1 MANLRPVPPPR
12 GDEAQLFREFNDEL
26 MLTVAQSV
34 RTDSPQTIEDAV
46 GFAWERFMVYQ
57 PERDM
62 NWQGWLFRTAQRQ
75 AWLIERQ
82 RLDHVAI
89 RDSHRDWE
97 SSRAPETTAEVHED
111 VEAALEVLKQLPPRL
126 QRVAM
131 LRALGFKHREI
142 SEVTGDSMTRVNV
155 LVRRVNDKLSDL
167 HEDRLREQPPVS
179 SRAGRLREL
188 EQDQPEWLTDRIG
201 PLPGHKRGSFAG
213 ESVKRR
219 AWRRAALA
227 LDDYRA
233 ALGSDDLPELPMTPP
248 SDPSLRTIVDR
259 ALRAVTELHLGR
271 DSSRTIDR

>member
-1 MANLRPVPPPR
+1 MSKLR
-12 GDEAQLFREFNDEL
+12 LK
-26 MLTVAQSV
+26 
-34 RTDSPQTIEDAV
+34 
-46 GFAWERFMVYQ
+46 
-57 PERDM
+57 
-62 NWQGWLFRTAQRQ
+62 
-75 AWLIERQ
+75 
-82 RLDHVAI
+82 
-89 RDSHRDWE
+89 
-97 SSRAPETTAEVHED
+97 
-111 VEAALEVLKQLPPRL
+111 VLKELPPRL

-142 SEVTGDSMTRVNV
+142 SEVTGDSLNRVNV

-167 HEDRLREQPPVS
+167 HEDRLREQPAVS
-179 SRAGRLREL
+179 TRAGRLREL
-188 EQDQPEWLTDRIG
+188 EQEQPEWLTDRIG

-233 ALGSDDLPELPMTPP
+233 ALGSDDLPDLPVTPP

>member
-12 GDEAQLFREFNDEL
+12 GDEARLFREFNDEL
-26 MLTVAQSV
+26 MLTVAQSI

-97 SSRAPETTAEVHED
+97 SSRSPETIAEVHED
-111 VEAALEVLKQLPPRL
+111 VEAALEVLKELPPRL

-167 HEDRLREQPPVS
+167 HEDRLRQRPPVS
-179 SRAGRLREL
+179 TRAGRLREL
-188 EQDQPEWLTDRIG
+188 EQEQPEWLTDRIG
-201 PLPGHKRGSFAG
+201 PLPGHKRGNFAG

-248 SDPSLRTIVDR
+248 TDPSLRTIVDR